1 HYADLFDASEADSQ
15 LAVSVDTF
23 KSGGPLLHP
32 DEFVSA
38 KLTAK
43 VIRQVRDP
51 LSLLTGH
58 TPAWI
63 GRLAASCPQ
72 LLSFEARHLLLY
84 VLNFDRDRALARL
97 HEPLLEVSYEG
108 EIGTGLGPTLEF
120 YSLVSREFAR
130 PDLGMWR
137 QRQDEQRELL
147 YPRPTPQSS
156 AAVNRRLIRR
166 FHSLGRF
173 MGKALADSR
182 KLDLPLSPAF
192 YYWLLGRE
200 AELAAGGYRMLALV
214 DPVLARTW
222 RQLVQ
227 VADRRRQI
235 LGDQSHTP
243 ATRDLALN
251 ALTAELGCPVEE
263 LGLDF
268 TLPGYPPSSC
278 CPPAPASPWTLSDGV
293 RRQMRAYL
301 SGFESAFPGVRRG
314 LAMFRPDELELVFCG
329 AAVDRDDS
337 AWEVGA
343 LAEACRPDHG
353 YTLESR
359 AVRMLFR
366 VMSEFGPPSGAAS
379 CSSSPARRGCPL
391 EKIGVVLGSDPQQQ
405 QQSESSSSGASA
417 DDYLPSASTCLG
429 STKMLP
435 GLRPAVSRRCRMLH
449 RGGRRSGRRGLPQL
463 RQPAP
468 VSRRGDAAIERCGG
482 RRWKLQA
489 AEDAVAA
496 AGKLVGAVQA
506 HVQLAATTTPP
517 PPPRR
522 HCEKYIFNESCP
534 SPPADQQ
541 LLGAGPAG
549 VTVRVRAR
557 LDGHGPLAAESS
569 SCGCADGAD
578 RMRAFVGRVALGQPL
593 ELAPPFLQLRL
604 ILLLLGQGVEPPAV
618 RRFRLVDEL
627 TCKNDII
634 LWCV

>member
-1 HYADLFDASEADSQ
+1 RRGSQRALSSSSSVMSSQQQHQQAQSPGWWQRCQELLGHLDPVPEPCRSVLGLLSVLHAANSHYGDLFDASQADSQ
-15 LAVSVDTF
+15 LAVSVDTLE
-23 KSGGPLLHP
+23 SGGPLLHP
-32 DEFVSA
+32 DEF
-38 KLTAK
+38 
-43 VIRQVRDP
+43 
-51 LSLLTGH
+51 
-58 TPAWI
+58 
-63 GRLAASCPQ
+63 
-72 LLSFEARHLLLY
+72 ARHLLLY

-108 EIGTGLGPTLEF
+108 EVGTGLGPTLEF

-222 RQLVQ
+222 HQLVQ

-268 TLPGYPPSSC
+268 TLPGYPAVELLPGGSGI
-278 CPPAPASPWTLSDGV
+278 PVTIDRLDDYLTLAARWTLSDGV

-359 AVRMLFR
+359 AVRMLFQ
-366 VMSEFGPPSGAAS
+366 VMSEFGPAE
-379 CSSSPARRGCPL
+379 RRGFLQFVTGSPRLPVGGWRALNPPL
-391 EKIGVVLGSDPQQQ
+391 TIVAKKIGVVLGSDSQQQ
-405 QQSESSSSGASA
+405 QQSESTSTSASA
-417 DDYLPSASTCLG
+417 DDYLPSASTCVNYL
-429 STKMLP
+429 KLP
-435 GLRPAVSRRCRMLH
+435 DYSSVEVM
-449 RGGRRSGRRGLPQL
+449 
-463 RQPAP
+463 RQ
-468 VSRRGDAAIERCGG
+468 
-482 RRWKLQA
+482 KLLQA
-489 AEDAVAA
+489 MAE
-496 AGKLVGAVQA
+496 GQ
-506 HVQLAATTTPP
+506 
-517 PPPRR
+517 
-522 HCEKYIFNESCP
+522 
-534 SPPADQQ
+534 
-541 LLGAGPAG
+541 
-549 VTVRVRAR
+549 
-557 LDGHGPLAAESS
+557 
-569 SCGCADGAD
+569 
-578 RMRAFVGRVALGQPL
+578 MAFHLS
-593 ELAPPFLQLRL
+593 
-604 ILLLLGQGVEPPAV
+604 
-618 RRFRLVDEL
+618 
-627 TCKNDII
+627 
-634 LWCV
+634 